1 MLVTRRAS
9 PRRNLE
15 QGIDSYRVSTPFGQI
30 GSLCPQSDLKAFR
43 FPRNSLLTEA
53 VQVSLSRAT
62 IFCKSASHFLTR
74 TVACRAAR
82 RQKNLPKEIFLTSYP
97 TGIRTNPT
105 TTPPLNITSIVA
117 GGVIFWRLYYPVQL
131 NSKIEKSSK
140 PTLLF
145 WLMSAG
151 GSESPPLVC
160 HQKIRIEK
168 SIKLTEPSRLRSD
181 G

>member
-105 TTPPLNITSIVA
+105 TTPP
-117 GGVIFWRLYYPVQL
+117 
-131 NSKIEKSSK
+131 
-140 PTLLF
+140 
-145 WLMSAG
+145 
-151 GSESPPLVC
+151 
-160 HQKIRIEK
+160 
-168 SIKLTEPSRLRSD
+168 
-181 G
+181 

>member
-97 TGIRTNPT
+97 
-105 TTPPLNITSIVA
+105 
-117 GGVIFWRLYYPVQL
+117 
-131 NSKIEKSSK
+131 
-140 PTLLF
+140 
-145 WLMSAG
+145 
-151 GSESPPLVC
+151 
-160 HQKIRIEK
+160 
-168 SIKLTEPSRLRSD
+168 SRLRTSGCKLNKGIFD
-181 G
+181 YPRLYMRATSVTRVYFQVRQMGHKTPTSVAVSVTKYP